1 MTWEKAENIPSDII
15 DEYERG
21 EVTTVQEEA
30 DKRYGK
36 TVYIQKV
43 ASNSCNEPKSKRAKI
58 VAERSVRQH
67 QVNEAS
73 TRYSAIDSIIFI
85 RDFCQ

>member
-1 MTWEKAENIPSDII
+1 MKNIPSNII
-15 DEYERG
+15 DEYECD

-36 TVYIQKV
+36 TIYIQNV
-43 ASNSCNEPKSKRAKI
+43 ALNSCNAPKSKRAKI

-67 QVNEAS
+67 QVNQA
-73 TRYSAIDSIIFI
+73 
-85 RDFCQ
+85 